1 MSREEEYFE
10 PGSVNGE
17 DVKKFKKEEDDKSYE
32 YFVAKD
38 ENNCVVGHA
47 YVLKSAQGSIRL
59 EKQCSNVKAI
69 KKEEFVVKDEPPKIT
84 MKSSEPQDHKGHSGE
99 HIGKTRDIGKRLPSE
114 QREEASA
121 GKIRAQVVA
130 KVGGNGEKFKC
141 LAEKNSKVIILFFHV
156 SS

>member
-1 MSREEEYFE
+1 MSKEYFE
-10 PGSVNGE
+10 PENLHDE

-69 KKEEFVVKDEPPKIT
+69 KKEEFLVKDEPPKIT
-84 MKSSEPQDHKGHSGE
+84 MKSSEPQDETGN
-99 HIGKTRDIGKRLPSE
+99 E
-114 QREEASA
+114 QREEAA
-121 GKIRAQVVA
+121 AMKIRAQVVA
-130 KVGGNGEKFKC
+130 KVGGLGTMAIGSNRPSP
-141 LAEKNSKVIILFFHV
+141 SKY
-156 SS
+156 